1 MPDYKPDDES
11 ALRAERVSTRLM
23 DALGEVAELGPQA
36 EMRRELFSEQR
47 YSEETEGVP
56 IGDVLDNVSRMA
68 VEFAIARRWDGAI
81 ACLKLETGDIAP
93 ISWTE
98 FFGGP
103 SSQVYGSENWFEF
116 WDKYFAGPFPLHRAW
131 RDAMKDFARQESA
144 FTVTDVR
151 EVGAS
156 IQRAL
161 SQFLSYRF
169 AGMKRWFDWSRR
181 GGTFPPIW
189 PFRRRGKPPLPPL
202 SDGGGLRVRVSCKTR
217 GLRIHVSPA
226 YFVNWVYF
234 GSPTSP
240 VVSYVL
246 PGRYIFAGDGP
257 MMPKRRTD
265 PTVFCIPADY
275 NPQLKRF

>member
-1 MPDYKPDDES
+1 MAEYKPDEES
-11 ALRAERVSTRLM
+11 VLRAERISSRLM
-23 DALGEVAELGPQA
+23 DDLREVTEIGPQR

-47 YSEETEGVP
+47 YSGETEGVP
-56 IGDVLDNVSRMA
+56 IGDVLDNVNQMA
-68 VEFAIARRWDGAI
+68 VEFEAARRCVADIRMA
-81 ACLKLETGDIAP
+81 LKSGSS
-93 ISWTE
+93 SWI
-98 FFGGP
+98 GILVAH
-103 SSQVYGSENWFEF
+103 S
-116 WDKYFAGPFPLHRAW
+116 PLHHIW
-131 RDAMKDFARQESA
+131 RDTMKDFARQDSA
-144 FTVTDVR
+144 FLVTDVR
-151 EVGAS
+151 EAAES

-161 SQFLSYRF
+161 TQFLSYRF
-169 AGMKRWFDWSRR
+169 AGMKRWFDWAQR
-181 GGTFPPIW
+181 GGTKPPRW
-189 PFRRRGKPPLPPL
+189 PFRRRGNPPLPPL
-202 SDGGGLRVRVSCKTR
+202 SDGGGLKVRVSCNTR

-226 YFVNWVYF
+226 YFVSWVYF